1 LVVGTGN
8 YPSFEGVKHYQGR
21 VNLLNPV
28 GLLGLLTLPVILAL
42 HMLRER
48 KRVYSISSLD
58 LWSFLEI
65 EVRGQKLRRIP
76 FSWLLFVD
84 LLIAV
89 VISLAFAQPRVEL
102 LIPVHN
108 ARHVIILLDISSS
121 MQANDLIPT
130 RFAHARLEAISMIND
145 LGPRDAATL
154 IAFGAQPRLIGD
166 TRVDSLQGLF
176 ANIEAI
182 SPGESGQSLK
192 SALALA
198 EASADAELPAEI
210 FVLTDAAFE
219 DPVLPASSTP
229 IHWRVYGSEIS
240 NQAVLTIHAS
250 GTGSGKYQ
258 VYARLANYG
267 TVSSSRL
274 VTLIADGV
282 PLHSSVIEIPQ
293 DTIISQVWPIVAGEP
308 STLTVSLTGNDALR
322 EDDFASTAWFSGEDI
337 QVVLVLDPSV
347 TNIVGGQVE
356 KALRSIPK
364 IGLRLV
370 DIGEYSHLDPS
381 DLTIFAGILP
391 GAWPD
396 GNVLVLDPPSG
407 MLLLEIQ
414 DDLEPLTPPV
424 LLNLENQVLAGVDFA
439 GVRWGPN
446 RVLLENI
453 LDEEIIARTKESP
466 LYIQRK
472 LSGTTLFVF
481 LPDLKSGNLI
491 RHPAFPILL
500 GNQVQAARRSP
511 FPEFVDSGDPIRLP
525 EPDNYFSLTITSPSG
540 QPVLF
545 GGEWMDEWTNT
556 NEPGIYHFELI
567 EKSGKKS
574 DNFVAVNSGNVLES
588 HLTPQIW
595 TQKYSGVLPS
605 SSDDLSVRLDLMPWL
620 LGLAVLLFLLEAL
633 MSWR

>member
-1 LVVGTGN
+1 
-8 YPSFEGVKHYQGR
+8 
-21 VNLLNPV
+21 VNLLNPL

-65 EVRGQKLRRIP
+65 EVRGQKLRKIP

-89 VISLAFAQPRVEL
+89 VISLSLAQPRVEL
-102 LIPVHN
+102 LIPGHN

-121 MQANDLIPT
+121 MQASDLMPN
-130 RFAHARLEAISMIND
+130 RFAHAKLEAMSMIND

-154 IAFGAQPRLIGD
+154 ITFGAQAHLIGD
-166 TRVDSLQGLF
+166 TRVDSLQELF
-176 ANIEAI
+176 TKIEAI
-182 SPGESGQSLK
+182 SPGESGRSLK
-192 SALALA
+192 SAMALA

-219 DPVLPASSTP
+219 DPVLPTSSTP
-229 IHWRVYGSEIS
+229 IHWLIYGSETS

-250 GTGSGKYQ
+250 STGPGNYQ
-258 VYARLANYG
+258 VFARLANYG
-267 TVSSSRL
+267 KESSSRL

-282 PLHSSVIEIPQ
+282 PLHSSVIEIPR
-293 DTIISQVWPIVAGEP
+293 DTIISQVWPIVTGEP
-308 STLTVSLTGNDALR
+308 STLTVSLTGNDAHR
-322 EDDFASTAWFSGEDI
+322 EDDFASMAWFSGEDV
-337 QVVLVLDPSV
+337 QVVLVQDTSV
-347 TNIVGGQVE
+347 ANIVGSQAE
-356 KALRSIPK
+356 KALRSIPN

-370 DIGEYSHLDPS
+370 DIREYSHLDPS
-381 DLTIFAGILP
+381 DLTIFVGILP

-396 GNVLVLDPPSG
+396 GNVLVLDPPSN
-407 MLLLEIQ
+407 MLLLEVQ
-414 DDLEPLTPPV
+414 VDLEPIAPPV
-424 LLNLENQVLAGVDFA
+424 LLDLETQVLAGVDFS

-446 RVLLENI
+446 RVLRETV
-453 LDEEIIARTKESP
+453 LDEEMIAKTKESQIF
-466 LYIQRK
+466 LRRK
-472 LSGTTLFVF
+472 LGGTTLYVF
-481 LPDLKSGNLI
+481 LPDLKGGNLV

-511 FPEFVDSGDPIRLP
+511 FPQFIDSGDPIRLP
-525 EPDNYFSLTITSPSG
+525 DPGNYFSLTITSPSS

-545 GGEWMDEWTNT
+545 SGEWKNEWINT
-556 NEPGIYHFELI
+556 HEPGIYHFELI
-567 EKSGKKS
+567 EKSGKRS

-588 HLTPQIW
+588 HLTPQVW
-595 TQKYSGVLPS
+595 TQKYSNGLPAS
-605 SSDDLSVRLDLMPWL
+605 SEDSTGRLDLMPWL
-620 LGLAVLLFLLEAL
+620 LGLAALLFLLEAW

>member
-8 YPSFEGVKHYQGR
+8 HPSFEGVKHYQNR
-21 VNLLNPV
+21 VNLLNPL

-65 EVRGQKLRRIP
+65 EVRGQKLRKIP

-89 VISLAFAQPRVEL
+89 VISLALAQPRVEL
-102 LIPVHN
+102 LIPGHN

-121 MQANDLIPT
+121 MQASDLMPN
-130 RFAHARLEAISMIND
+130 RFAHAKLEATSMIND

-154 IAFGAQPRLIGD
+154 ITFGAQAHLIGD

-176 ANIEAI
+176 TKIEAI
-182 SPGESGQSLK
+182 SPGESGRSLK
-192 SALALA
+192 SAMALA

-219 DPVLPASSTP
+219 DPVLPTSSTP
-229 IHWRVYGSEIS
+229 IHWRVFGSEIS
-240 NQAVLTIHAS
+240 NQAVLSIHAS
-250 GTGSGKYQ
+250 STSPGNYQ
-258 VYARLANYG
+258 VFARLANYG
-267 TVSSSRL
+267 NKSSSRL

-293 DTIISQVWPIVAGEP
+293 DTIISQVWPIVTGEP
-308 STLTVSLTGNDALR
+308 TTLTVSLTGNDALQ
-322 EDDFASTAWFSGEDI
+322 EDDFASMAWFSGEDV
-337 QVVLVLDPSV
+337 QVVLVLDTSV
-347 TNIVGGQVE
+347 TNIVGSQAE
-356 KALRSIPK
+356 KALRSIPN
-364 IGLRLV
+364 ISLRLV
-370 DIGEYSHLDPS
+370 DKEEYSHLDPS
-381 DLTIFAGILP
+381 DLTIFVDILP

-396 GNVLVLDPPSG
+396 GNVLVLDPPTN
-407 MLLLEIQ
+407 MLLLEVQ
-414 DDLEPLTPPV
+414 VDLEPITPPV
-424 LLNLENQVLAGVDFA
+424 LLDLETQVLAGVDFT

-446 RVLLENI
+446 RVLRETVP
-453 LDEEIIARTKESP
+453 DEEMIAKTKESQIF
-466 LYIQRK
+466 LRRK
-472 LSGTTLFVF
+472 LGGTTLYVF
-481 LPDLKSGNLI
+481 LPDLKGGNLV

-511 FPEFVDSGDPIRLP
+511 FPQFIDSGDPIRLP
-525 EPDNYFSLTITSPSG
+525 DPGNYFSLTGTSPSG

-545 GGEWMDEWTNT
+545 SGEWMDEWINT
-556 NEPGIYHFELI
+556 HEPGIYHFELI

-574 DNFVAVNSGNVLES
+574 DHFVAVNSGNVLES
-588 HLTPQIW
+588 HLTPQVW
-595 TQKYSGVLPS
+595 MQKYSNGLPAFS
-605 SSDDLSVRLDLMPWL
+605 EDSTGRLDLMPWL
-620 LGLAVLLFLLEAL
+620 LGLAALLFILEAW